1 MSHSRTRLAALAGSV
16 ALSVALVSAPA
27 VLAQDG
33 PEATVE
39 ALLAAIEAKDFEALP
54 SFFCAEFAEQA
65 SAFDM
70 SALTEGMPP
79 GMDATALLDAF
90 ILDTEI
96 ATLEVLSQTDTEA
109 TVKLEGS
116 MSMDIDVEAMAPF
129 IEALVEMSG
138 LEVTPETVEMFSGL
152 MMSEFEAE
160 STEISEEITLVPGEA
175 MAWVVCSELGAAG
188 GSLED
193 GTAGE
198 SFDPAESAAPVAED
212 EVVEGE

>member
-188 GSLED
+188 TGLED

-198 SFDPAESAAPVAED
+198 SFAPAESAAPVAED

>member
-16 ALSVALVSAPA
+16 ALSLSLASAPA

-39 ALLAAIEAKDFEALP
+39 ALLGAIEAKDFEALP
-54 SFFCAEFAEQA
+54 TFFCAEFAEQA

-116 MSMDIDVEAMAPF
+116 LSMDIDVEAMAPF

-188 GSLED
+188 SGLED